1 MDCDD
6 AAGHGR
12 WGGVSQAAGRA
23 RWARELIQHST
34 LQGHLMIDVCEEI
47 MVRPRAVLALV
58 RLVGDAR
65 KHTHAQHKRTP
76 TQTHIHTQVRSLA
89 AAMEMLDYA
98 LRCLCVH
105 SHPGQLEGEKCFGAA
120 CEECGGVADA
130 AHASGTACDCRCW
143 SPRARHGHCPCSS
156 TYKVLNEAEG
166 WWWTGGEHL
175 YNVYC

>member
-1 MDCDD
+1 M
-6 AAGHGR
+6 GEG
-12 WGGVSQAAGRA
+12 A
-23 RWARELIQHST
+23 RWHST

-58 RLVGDAR
+58 RLVCDAR
-65 KHTHAQHKRTP
+65 KHTCATQTH

-105 SHPGQLEGEKCFGAA
+105 SHRASSRRAWMEALPTPHTSPAPHA
-120 CEECGGVADA
+120 TADA
-130 AHASGTACDCRCW
+130 GLLVHGMDTA
-143 SPRARHGHCPCSS
+143 CSS

-166 WWWTGGEHL
+166 WWWTGRTSVQCL
-175 YNVYC
+175 LLD